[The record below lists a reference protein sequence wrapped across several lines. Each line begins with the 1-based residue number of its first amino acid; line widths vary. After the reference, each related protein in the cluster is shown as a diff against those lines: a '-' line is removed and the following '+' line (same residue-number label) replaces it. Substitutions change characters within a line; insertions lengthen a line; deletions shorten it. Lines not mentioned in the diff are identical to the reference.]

1 MASRRYL
8 TAAEVISYF
17 GRSFRNILGVGL
29 KGRLLVS
36 RRVIEGI
43 LVTFLLGISLYLII
57 TCCLN
62 GAGSEVLRI
71 CSTSSND

>member
-36 RRVIEGI
+36 WRVIEGI
-43 LVTFLLGISLYLII
+43 LVTFLLGIS
-57 TCCLN
+57 
-62 GAGSEVLRI
+62 
-71 CSTSSND
+71 